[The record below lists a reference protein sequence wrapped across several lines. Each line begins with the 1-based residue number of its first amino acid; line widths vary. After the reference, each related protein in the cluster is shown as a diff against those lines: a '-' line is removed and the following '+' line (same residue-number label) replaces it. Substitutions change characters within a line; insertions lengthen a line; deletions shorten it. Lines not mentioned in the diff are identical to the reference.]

1 MSNGNRGTNTSSAGL
16 PAEKSTIK
24 SYRDLKVSEQA
35 MDLTVECYKLTQRFP
50 KTEVFGIVSQIRRS
64 ASSVPANI
72 AEGHGREGRAY
83 FIQFL
88 RVAQGSLK
96 ELETHLLL
104 SARVGFLDDGESGPV
119 LRRCSDVG
127 KMLRGLIRALD
138 ARTGRR

>member
-1 MSNGNRGTNTSSAGL
+1 MQNSNHASSARP
-16 PAEKSTIK
+16 PAAKSTIK
-24 SYRDLKVSEQA
+24 SYRDLEVWQQA
-35 MDLTVECYKLTQRFP
+35 MDLAVECYKVTQRFP
-50 KTEVFGIVSQIRRS
+50 RTEMFGIVSQIRRS

-72 AEGHGREGRAY
+72 AEGHGREGRAH

-104 SARVGFLDDGESGPV
+104 SARVGFLQDNEGGPI
-119 LRRCSDVG
+119 LRRCADVG

-138 ARTGRR
+138 ARTGQR

>member
-1 MSNGNRGTNTSSAGL
+1 MHNSNHASSAGTFRG
-16 PAEKSTIK
+16 KSAIK
-24 SYRDLKVSEQA
+24 SYRDLEVWQQA
-35 MDLTVECYKLTQRFP
+35 MDLAVEYYKLTQRFP
-50 KTEVFGIVSQIRRS
+50 KTEMFGIVSQIRRS

-72 AEGHGREGRAY
+72 AEGHGREGRPH

-104 SARVGFLDDGESGPV
+104 SARVGFLQDEESSTI
-119 LRRCSDVG
+119 LRRCADVG

-138 ARTGRR
+138 ARTSRR